1 MQIKNDTMG
10 SSFQRA
16 ALATL
21 VASTLTLAGLA
32 QDPSGLDIPPGDS
45 DQGFNGLP
53 AGRAPKVEIP
63 WNRFQDT
70 AGLYELMDKLSDAYP
85 GFMSYEVIGHSVEGR
100 ELRVYT
106 LTAPGHGDAAEKPS
120 MWIDGN
126 IHGNEVQGGEVVV
139 YTAWYLLENY
149 GYNARATALLDER
162 GFYLLPSVNPDGRDH
177 WFHNANTAHSSRT
190 GVMPTDNDRD
200 GLFDEDDADDL
211 DGDGSITEMRK
222 YVPGR
227 GDYKLD
233 PDDER
238 IMVRVDKG
246 EKGDW
251 IRLGQEGIDNDGDG
265 RINEDGKG
273 GYDMNRS
280 WQALWMPE
288 HVQYGAGPYPFYWPE
303 TRSIARFFLSHPNI
317 AAVQSFHNNGGMILR
332 GPGAEDYG
340 SYPRADLAVYDE
352 LGKDGEKMLP
362 FYRYMVIWKDLYSVF
377 GGEVNWTYEG
387 LGIISFTNELWTS
400 KRLSPDDRVEGS
412 RAGQLWSDD
421 HLMLGAGFV
430 DWHEYEHP
438 EYGAIEIGGFRKDV
452 GRVPPSFLIEEM
464 LHRNAMF
471 CIAHAEAMPEVEVA
485 RAEVSKLEGG
495 LIALDVTLHNPKSIS
510 TRTAMAAN
518 KGIGVPDRLTLDP
531 AGRVK
536 VLAAGY
542 LRDPLHPERLDL
554 IDGDPTSIALESG
567 VPGKGEVTVRYI
579 LSGEGKLTLG
589 YVGEKVRNLTAEVE
603 ARLED

>member
-1 MQIKNDTMG
+1 MQFKNDTMR
-10 SSFQRA
+10 QNLKRA

-21 VASTLTLAGLA
+21 TVATLALGGLA
-32 QDPSGLDIPPGDS
+32 QDPSGLDIPAGDS
-45 DQGFNGLP
+45 NEGFNGLA

-70 AGLYELMDKLSDAYP
+70 AGLYGLLDKLSAAYP
-85 GFMSYEVIGHSVEGR
+85 GFMQYEVIGHSVEGR
-100 ELRVYT
+100 EMRVYT
-106 LTAPGHGDAAEKPS
+106 LTAPGHGEASEKPS

-149 GYNARATALLDER
+149 GFNARATALLDER

-177 WFHNANTAHSSRT
+177 WFHDANTASSSRT

-200 GLFDEDDADDL
+200 GLFDEDGADDL
-211 DGDGSITEMRK
+211 DGDGSITSMRK
-222 YVPGR
+222 YVPGL
-227 GDYKLD
+227 GNYKLD
-233 PDDER
+233 PNDDR
-238 IMVRVDKG
+238 IMVRVKG
-246 EKGDW
+246 DEKGDW

-265 RINEDGKG
+265 DINEDGKG

-288 HVQYGAGPYPFYWPE
+288 HVQFGAGPYPFYWPE

-332 GPGAEDYG
+332 GPGAEAFG

-362 FYRYMVIWKDLYSVF
+362 FYRYMIIWKDLYSVF

-412 RAGQLWSDD
+412 QAGKFWADD
-421 HLMLGAGFV
+421 NLMLGAGFV
-430 DWHEYEHP
+430 DWHEFEHP
-438 EYGAIEIGGFRKDV
+438 EFGTIEIGGFRKDV

-471 CIAHAEAMPEVEVA
+471 CILHADAMPEVVVE
-485 RAEVSKLEGG
+485 RTEVSALDGG
-495 LIALDVTLHNPKSIS
+495 LFALDLTLSNPKGIS

-518 KGIGVPDRLTLDP
+518 KGIGIPDRLTLT
-531 AGRVK
+531 AEGKSR

-542 LRDPLHPERLDL
+542 LRDRLHPERLDL
-554 IDGDPTSIALESG
+554 IDGDSASIALESG
-567 VPGKGEVTVRYI
+567 VPGKGEITIRFI
-579 LSGEGKLTLG
+579 LSSEGDFTLN
-589 YVGEKVRNLTAEVE
+589 YIGEKVRNMTATIE
-603 ARLED
+603 ADLGK